1 MTQTRQMPPSQ
12 APRVWDLPIRLF
24 QWLLV
29 MLFGLSWWS
38 AETGHMD
45 WHRLS
50 GETIMGLVVFRIIW
64 GIIGSDTARF
74 SQFIRSP
81 LRLIAYLRGQ
91 SDDTIGHNPI
101 GGYSV
106 ILLLM
111 LLGIQIKSGLFAV
124 DTDGLESGPLSYL
137 VSFEQGR
144 ESAHFHHFSFNI
156 LLLLV
161 LVHILAIG
169 FYRVV
174 RKRKLIPPMITG
186 RDAQLPAGTAEMA
199 PAPWWRLALA
209 VGIAAATAW
218 YVGHG
223 LRF

>member
-1 MTQTRQMPPSQ
+1 MIADQ

-24 QWLLV
+24 HWSLV
-29 MLFGLSWWS
+29 LLFGVSWWS

-50 GETIMGLVVFRIIW
+50 GETILGLVVFRVIW

-74 SQFIRSP
+74 VQFIRSP
-81 LRLIAYLRGQ
+81 FQLIAYLRGT
-91 SDDTIGHNPI
+91 SDSKIGHNPI

-106 ILLLM
+106 VLLLL
-111 LLGIQIKSGLFAV
+111 LLGIQIKSGLYAV

-156 LLLLV
+156 LLALIGF
-161 LVHILAIG
+161 HILAIV
-169 FYRVV
+169 FYRLV
-174 RKRKLIPPMITG
+174 RKRKLIPPMMTG
-186 RDAQLPAGTAEMA
+186 RDAQLPAGTQEMA
-199 PAPWWRLALA
+199 PAPLWRLALA

-218 YVGHG
+218 YIAHG
-223 LRF
+223 LAF